1 MILVTGATGNVGR
14 HVVAQLVQ
22 AGESTR
28 VLTRDPAGKT
38 FPDGAQVAAGDL
50 ARPETLAPAFAGVD
64 RMLLLP
70 HAETARDVVALARDA
85 GVRRIVALSS
95 SGVDTTKCD
104 TAYYANAV
112 YLPVEHAV
120 QQSGLM
126 WTLVRGGEFM
136 ANTLGWAGSIRDEHV
151 VRDLHGDVR
160 GAPVHEADVADVA
173 VVALLEDGHT
183 GSTYAV
189 TGPEPITRR
198 EQVELIGD
206 LLGHEIRFAEITLE
220 QARVRWR
227 GRGVPDDAIEYIIR
241 PPGSPSPS
249 FDPVSP
255 DYQRTVGRCGRTYAQ
270 WVADN
275 LDAFR

>member
-14 HVVAQLVQ
+14 HVVAQLRR
-22 AGESTR
+22 AGEPIR
-28 VLTRDPAGKT
+28 ALTRDPAGKT
-38 FPDGAQVAAGDL
+38 LPDGVEVATGDL

-70 HAETARDVVALARDA
+70 HAETARDVVALARQA

-95 SGVDTTKCD
+95 SAVDTTTGD
-104 TAYYANAV
+104 PTYYANAV

-151 VRDLHGDVR
+151 VRELHGDVR
-160 GAPVHEADVADVA
+160 GVPVHEADVADVA
-173 VVALLEDGHT
+173 VAALLEDGHA
-183 GSTYAV
+183 GSAYAV
-189 TGPEPITRR
+189 TGPAPITRR
-198 EQVELIGD
+198 EQVRVIGD
-206 LLGHEIRFAEITLE
+206 LLGHELRFVDITLD
-220 QARVRWR
+220 QARERWR
-227 GRGVPDDAIEYIIR
+227 GLGVPDDAIEYIIR
-241 PPGSPSPS
+241 PPGSLSPNS
-249 FDPVSP
+249 DPVSP
-255 DYQRTVGRCGRTYAQ
+255 DYQRAVGRPGRTYAQ